1 MKRILWFLFTGA
13 CKLQAVSIESKLEAK
28 QEWAYLEWQ
37 KTVKSVE
44 KWLKAHNFEGDVETE
59 AKSRVKYT
67 LPGPMTIMDCTHDTF
82 YGKEKKRELID
93 DLLEIINKEILSLAK
108 HGCKYIQL
116 DEPVL
121 MRYPENAESYGIQDA
136 GKCFKGTYNTV

>member
-1 MKRILWFLFTGA
+1 M
-13 CKLQAVSIESKLEAK
+13 SIESKLEAK
-28 QEWAYLEWQ
+28 EEWAYLEWQ

-44 KWLKAHNFEGDVETE
+44 KWLKAHNFEGDVEAE

-82 YGKEKKRELID
+82 YGEDKKRELID
-93 DLLEIINKEILSLAK
+93 DLIGIINKEILSLAK

-136 GKCFKGTYNTV
+136 GKCFKGKLYK